1 MQTPARWYPNK
12 DTITKTI
19 VCSSQ
24 SNQLWS
30 WLGTLKYNNIIIRS
44 ASMQWW
50 FWFWY
55 SWNSL
60 QRPPWRQK
68 KVSTFTNVS
77 ALNLTGNLCSEF
89 YDHDWLQTCRY
100 KTRVLWRLFAEVRE
114 KSVLWFWNYWHFL
127 QKWGLNICRYLKRFY
142 TCKKINSIFF
152 KFDHSLLRM
161 PKIIEIG

>member
-1 MQTPARWYPNK
+1 MQTPARWYPNN

-55 SWNSL
+55 SWNPQ

-142 TCKKINSIFF
+142 TRKKINSIFF